1 MKVVCKQIK
10 PLTVKILG
18 AFLFILTIWMM
29 VQYQSPTSQI
39 VVMFLISFILL
50 GYQVSFEFTKGYKN
64 KRLLKLFG
72 IVVWSSKMDSIF
84 PDYIKIY
91 SGHYKQDSE
100 FGPVSAL
107 GNSRQYG
114 FYAVRFFKGNK
125 HFTPFKSTH
134 MEEVLSKAK
143 ELSALLEVELLDR

>member
-18 AFLFILTIWMM
+18 AFLFLLTIWMM
-29 VQYQSPTSQI
+29 VQYEPPTSQV

-50 GYQVSFEFTKGYKN
+50 GYQVSFEFNKAYKN

-72 IVVWSSKMDSIF
+72 IVVWSSKLDSIF
-84 PDYIKIY
+84 PDYIKVY

-125 HFTPFKSTH
+125 HFTPFKSTR
-134 MEEVLSKAK
+134 MEKALSKAK

>member
-18 AFLFILTIWMM
+18 AFLFILTIWMLF
-29 VQYQSPTSQI
+29 QYQPPISQI
-39 VVMFLISFILL
+39 VVMFLISFILI
-50 GYQVSFEFTKGYKN
+50 GYQVSFEFNKAFKN

-84 PDYIKIY
+84 PDYIKIH
-91 SGHYKQDSE
+91 SGNYKQNNE

-114 FYAVRFFKGNK
+114 FYAVHFFKGNK
-125 HFTPFKSTH
+125 HFTAFKSTR
-134 MEEVLSKAK
+134 MEEALSKAK